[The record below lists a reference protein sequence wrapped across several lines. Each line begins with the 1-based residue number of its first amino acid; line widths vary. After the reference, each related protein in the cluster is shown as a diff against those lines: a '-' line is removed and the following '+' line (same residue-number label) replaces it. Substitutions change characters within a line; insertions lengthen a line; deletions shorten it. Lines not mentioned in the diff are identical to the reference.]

1 MKKRYLVFRR
11 NSGIFFLEDRLLKKQ
26 NSLKTRDAETARR
39 ICYVKNEALRQ
50 PAINLQ
56 IARAY
61 LMASDPNC
69 VNRTWH
75 NVMDAVAQTKRG
87 NTLLRWERAMKETPF
102 DLIRGMKLIE
112 TQPEHFLDAL
122 SKGTVSTNIFLR
134 RLHNFAL
141 GMDWLPK
148 TIIPQRCWPK
158 IEFREKR
165 GITREEHEKIL
176 AGEHNSEWHAYYSLL
191 WHLGGSQS
199 NTASLSSEDFGY
211 TNRSAARTQ
220 WRLPLGYARKAKVEL
235 PSLSEY
241 ENKQKGTGEDRI
253 IPLFAQA

>member
-158 IEFREKR
+158 IEFREKEASPAKSMR
-165 GITREEHEKIL
+165 KSWRESTIQNGTRITACSGI
-176 AGEHNSEWHAYYSLL
+176 
-191 WHLGGSQS
+191 
-199 NTASLSSEDFGY
+199 
-211 TNRSAARTQ
+211 SAVPSRT
-220 WRLPLGYARKAKVEL
+220 LPLCMERTWIGKCK
-235 PSLSEY
+235 SLA
-241 ENKQKGTGEDRI
+241 
-253 IPLFAQA
+253 FAA